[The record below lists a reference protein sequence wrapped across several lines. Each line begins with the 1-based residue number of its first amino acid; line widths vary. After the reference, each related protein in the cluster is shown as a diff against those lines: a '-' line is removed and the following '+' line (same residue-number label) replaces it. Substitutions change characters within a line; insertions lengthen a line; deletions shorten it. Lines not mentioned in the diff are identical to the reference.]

1 MFQLTFALS
10 DPISNCSTI
19 DLAKALVS
27 SRFES
32 PIPEC
37 VSRSKARSNVP
48 VGGHSTKFSYY
59 LPCFKSFNMLKYK
72 NVVSTTFW
80 FLRRLLKIEF
90 VIWSRAKFRVSLQA
104 CQISRF
110 AAQIVNE
117 RVKIV
122 KSQVLVRG
130 EKIRNFAN
138 FEFFMGTYRLYTRSC
153 PWCPSTDQTPRKCG
167 FQLRIRWCL
176 N

>member
-1 MFQLTFALS
+1 
-10 DPISNCSTI
+10 
-19 DLAKALVS
+19 
-27 SRFES
+27 
-32 PIPEC
+32 
-37 VSRSKARSNVP
+37 
-48 VGGHSTKFSYY
+48 
-59 LPCFKSFNMLKYK
+59 MLKYK

-130 EKIRNFAN
+130 EKIRNFD
-138 FEFFMGTYRLYTRSC
+138 FFMGTYRLYTRSC
-153 PWCPSTDQTPRKCG
+153 PWCPSTDQTPRKCE

-176 N
+176 NLSVLKIKKIRKCSNIFLIIVNLSRFALIFIY

>member
-1 MFQLTFALS
+1 
-10 DPISNCSTI
+10 
-19 DLAKALVS
+19 
-27 SRFES
+27 
-32 PIPEC
+32 
-37 VSRSKARSNVP
+37 
-48 VGGHSTKFSYY
+48 
-59 LPCFKSFNMLKYK
+59 MLKYK

-110 AAQIVNE
+110 TAQIVNE

-130 EKIRNFAN
+130 EKIRNF
-138 FEFFMGTYRLYTRSC
+138 EFFYGNLPPLHSKLPLVSKHWSDASQVWVPVAHSLMSKLKCIKNAKKNSENVATYFYQCKSCKIRLNFHS
-153 PWCPSTDQTPRKCG
+153 
-167 FQLRIRWCL
+167 LRIVWWSKL
-176 N
+176 ENWNGQKLLKS

>member
-1 MFQLTFALS
+1 
-10 DPISNCSTI
+10 
-19 DLAKALVS
+19 
-27 SRFES
+27 
-32 PIPEC
+32 
-37 VSRSKARSNVP
+37 
-48 VGGHSTKFSYY
+48 
-59 LPCFKSFNMLKYK
+59 MLKYK

-80 FLRRLLKIEF
+80 FLRTLLKIEF

-122 KSQVLVRG
+122 KPQVLVSG

-138 FEFFMGTYRLYTRSC
+138 FEFFYGNLPPLHSKLPLVSKHWSDASQVWVPVAHSLMSKF
-153 PWCPSTDQTPRKCG
+153 KCIKTEKNTENIAAY
-167 FQLRIRWCL
+167 FWSM
-176 N
+176 